1 MSTETFTPYP
11 GMAEF
16 MVRPTVETRR
26 GTEVH
31 SNHGDRL
38 VNMANRI
45 ASFMDRLKGDRT
57 EAVETAQ
64 DKLEQGRQ
72 FLRTTGEK
80 AVGVARKTMDVAGTT
95 ALLGLEFGIGAAVLT
110 GEAAT
115 RGAKK
120 VAEAA
125 GNGLDKASAWA
136 EDKADKFDAA
146 LTRGAAKAGEWVDTK
161 IDTVR
166 AKGTELRESAT
177 GKYEAVRGYF
187 RDRAETAT
195 QNMQKLRRNWIAG
208 YSRTRRGAIQTI
220 ESGKAFAQ
228 ETGENVKHNAK
239 LVRRTGQLALAHYR
253 ANAVPVMPR

>member
-1 MSTETFTPYP
+1 MSAETFTPP
-11 GMAEF
+11 SATEF
-16 MVRPTVETRR
+16 KARPTVETRR

-45 ASFMDRLKGDRT
+45 ASFMDRVKGRGT
-57 EAVETAQ
+57 GAAEAAQ
-64 DKLEQGRQ
+64 DTFEQGRQ
-72 FLRTTGEK
+72 LLRTTGEK
-80 AVGVARKTMDVAGTT
+80 AIGVAKKTLDVAGTT
-95 ALLGLEFGIGAAVLT
+95 ALLGLEFGVGAAVLT
-110 GEAAT
+110 GEAAA

-125 GNGLDKASAWA
+125 GNGLDKANAWA

-161 IDTVR
+161 IDAVR

-177 GKYEAVRGYF
+177 GKYEAVRGFF
-187 RDRAETAT
+187 RDRAETAKL
-195 QNMQKLRRNWIAG
+195 NMQKLRRNWIAG
-208 YSRTRRGAIQTI
+208 YSRTRRGALQTV

-228 ETGENVKHNAK
+228 ETGENVKHNARV
-239 LVRRTGQLALAHYR
+239 VRRTGQMALAHYR